1 MHLTTHLD
9 LDVVAVETDST
20 LSMLLEIA
28 APAPD
33 ADAERAAATLQVV
46 LDRSGSMHGAPL
58 EGAKRALTELVDQL
72 DPRDHFG
79 LVAFDDEARVVVP
92 AGPVSD
98 KDAIKRAIAGI
109 HTGGSTDLAAGYL
122 RGLKEARRTAGATGA
137 TLVLISDGHAN
148 HGETRPDVL
157 GAVAAKARTQGVTTS
172 SLGYG
177 LGYDE
182 RLLSALARSG
192 GGNESFAEDPDAAA
206 QAIAAEVDGLL
217 SQAAQAA
224 TLLVTMSPQVR
235 GLQVLNDLPANLV
248 EQGVQVEIG
257 GLYAGETRKLV
268 LTFDVP
274 GLPALGLLQVAELT
288 LDWVELPSLEQH
300 TVTVPVHVNVV
311 PGDQAAG
318 RVPDPVVRT
327 ELAYLE
333 AQRAKR
339 EASTLLSDGDIDGAL
354 RHLRSA
360 GGTVAAA
367 MAAAPMSMRAHL
379 GEESTVLEELIGN
392 VRDGAYSRAAKFT
405 SADARRKS
413 SYYGRGMS

>member
-9 LDVVAVETDST
+9 VDVVAVETDST
-20 LSMLLEIA
+20 LSMLLEIT
-28 APAPD
+28 APSPD
-33 ADAERAAATLQVV
+33 ADAERAAATLQIV

-58 EGAKRALTELVDQL
+58 EGAKRALLELVDRL
-72 DPRDHFG
+72 DPRDRFG
-79 LVAFDDEARVVVP
+79 LVAFDDEAHVIVP
-92 AGPVSD
+92 AGPLDD
-98 KDAIKRAIAGI
+98 KAAVKRAIATVE
-109 HTGGSTDLAAGYL
+109 TGGSTDLAAGYL
-122 RGLKEARRTAGATGA
+122 RGLKEARRAATAAGA

-148 HGETRPDVL
+148 RGETRPDVL
-157 GAVAAKARTQGVTTS
+157 GPVAAKARTQGVTTS

-182 RLLSALARSG
+182 RLLSAVARSG

-217 SQAAQAA
+217 SQVAQAA
-224 TLLVTMSPQVR
+224 TLLISMSPQVF
-235 GLQVLNDLPANLV
+235 GLRVVNDLPANLV

-274 GLPALGLLQVAELT
+274 GLPSLGLLQVAELT
-288 LDWVELPSLEQH
+288 LGWIELPGLEEH

-318 RVPDPVVRT
+318 RIPDPVVRT

-339 EASTLLSDGDIDGAL
+339 EASTLLSDGDIAGAM

-367 MAAAPMSMRAHL
+367 MAYAPASMRADL
-379 GEESTVLEELIGN
+379 DEESAALTEMLGD
-392 VRDGAYSRAAKFT
+392 VRDGAHARAAKRT
-405 SADARRKS
+405 SADASLKSRTRGRR
-413 SYYGRGMS
+413 MS